1 MTPLSALL
9 LTLSVILSSGRN
21 IISKKNAVTVSEKVD
36 FYFSQTLLFLS
47 ALVVIVLSNITSLKI
62 TSYLTVV
69 YGLIYGVLL
78 IGAQWMLSSSLKT
91 GNASV
96 CSVVYSLGFIFP
108 TVSGTI
114 FWGETFTLLNGIGLI
129 LAVAVIFLSANK
141 DSADNENQGNKFILF
156 LLIAMLSSGGLGIM
170 QKVQQLSPVASERGG
185 FLTIAFALA
194 TIISFDFYLKQNTR
208 PHLTI
213 KDGCFTIS
221 IGVCFGGANAL
232 NTMLAGLVKSSI
244 LFPVLNVATIL
255 LCLVLSLI
263 LFEEKLTL
271 KKSAVIILS
280 VITVL
285 VFSF

>member
-21 IISKKNAVTVSEKVD
+21 IISKKNAVTVSKKVD

-47 ALVVIVLSNITSLKI
+47 ALFVILLSNITALKI
-62 TSYLTVV
+62 TSYLTII
-69 YGLIYGVLL
+69 YGLIYGFLL
-78 IGAQWMLSSSLKT
+78 IGAQWMLSLSLKT

-194 TIISFDFYLKQNTR
+194 TIVSFGFYLKQNTR

-221 IGVCFGGANAL
+221 IGVCFGGANVL

-263 LFEEKLTL
+263 LFKEKLTL
-271 KKSAVIILS
+271 KKSAVILVS